1 MPDLFVLNNIVFW
14 SDLNICIRFEYLN
27 KKRDLNLGC
36 CLNFKLNLTIVV
48 FILFIY
54 LYQVYYVSGGIIFYL
69 AFGNFFQLN
78 LNCYNGSFKMKAEE
92 FAVCCHSLCVPIL
105 IAWKSRIILTFH
117 IPSLKIDSS
126 SLPPPS
132 PLFKLYLSLW
142 WVYRHP
148 INV

>member
-14 SDLNICIRFEYLN
+14 SDLNICVRKETY
-27 KKRDLNLGC
+27 LNLGC
-36 CLNFKLNLTIVV
+36 CLKLNLTIVI

-54 LYQVYYVSGGIIFYL
+54 LYQVYYVSGGIIVYL
-69 AFGNFFQLN
+69 EFENFFQLN
-78 LNCYNGSFKMKAEE
+78 LNCCNGSLKMKAEE

-105 IAWKSRIILTFH
+105 IAWKSRIILAFH

-132 PLFKLYLSLW
+132 LLFKPYLSLW
-142 WVYRHP
+142 WVYRHL